1 MEIHH
6 ENRNGEEL
14 VLEQEASGLTQN
26 EICQQRGIKIDAF
39 KYHRAKHKSKNNLN
53 SNRSFVELKTSK
65 TSEEISLNSKN
76 ALAFRLN
83 FEIKDWLKLEIQ
95 LG

>member
-1 MEIHH
+1 MELHH
-6 ENRNGEEL
+6 ENRNWEEL

-26 EICQQRGIKIDAF
+26 EFCQQKGIKIDAF
-39 KYHRAKHKSKNNLN
+39 KYHRAKHKSKKNLN
-53 SNRSFVELKTSK
+53 FNRSFVELKTSK

-76 ALAFRLN
+76 ALAFRMY
-83 FEIKDWLKLEIQ
+83 FQIQDWFNLEIR